1 MAHWTIGPG
10 DWCHIE
16 LLTGDRARA
25 KRFYQSVFGWELED
39 IPGADYTMV
48 RTSEDGIEGGLGGLA
63 QAIGLRPAVPN
74 GIVPYIRPD
83 DFERTLDAIMQAG
96 GEVLIPKTDVMG
108 YGWFAHFRDPD
119 GNVIGLWDD
128 AAGEDAAGEAST
140 AAENH

>member
-1 MAHWTIGPG
+1 MAHWTIGLG

-16 LLTGDRARA
+16 LLTGDRDRA
-25 KRFYQSVFGWELED
+25 KRFYGSVFGWEMED

-48 RTSEDGIEGGLGGLA
+48 RTSEDGIEGGIGGLA
-63 QAIGLRPAVPN
+63 QAIGLRPAVAN
-74 GIVPYIRPD
+74 GIVPYIRPE
-83 DFERTLDAIMQAG
+83 DFDKVLAAVVASG

-128 AAGEDAAGEAST
+128 AAEGAST
-140 AAENH
+140 QAENR